1 MHAAVPAGRRRRNR
15 PVSPARLTRP
25 DPRGSPGGESDG
37 STGSLS
43 GESDGSPGPLAG
55 LVVAD
60 FSRILAG
67 PLATMMLGDLGAEV
81 IKVERP
87 GAGDD
92 TRSWGPP
99 FAEDGFSAYYLSVN
113 RNKRSIA
120 LDLGDERQRARARE
134 LVRAADVVIENF
146 RAGTMERFGLDYE
159 SSKADNPGL
168 IYCRISGFGN
178 GAGRDLPGYDFL
190 VQALSGLMS
199 ITGHPDGPPMKTGVA
214 IVDVLTGLHAA
225 VGVLAA
231 VAERQRSGLGQRLE
245 VNLFSSALA
254 SLVNQASSYLTAGS
268 VPARMSN
275 QHPSVAPYET
285 LATATGPIVIAVGN
299 DGQFRNLCA
308 ALGRPDLAADD
319 RWASNAGRVRHRDEL
334 VAELEAALG
343 ERPGEDW
350 VGVLRGHEIPC
361 GAVQD
366 ISEAFELADRLGLDP
381 VRRLV
386 RDGGAGVA
394 GVANPITLSRTPA
407 SYRLAPPGLGA
418 DTDRVLEWLDSRPGP
433 AGAVE

>member
-1 MHAAVPAGRRRRNR
+1 MVDCD
-15 PVSPARLTRP
+15 ARTVTPEQPP
-25 DPRGSPGGESDG
+25 DSAC
-37 STGSLS
+37 
-43 GESDGSPGPLAG
+43 GPLAG

-67 PLATMMLGDLGAEV
+67 PLATMVLGDLGAEV

-99 FAEDGFSAYYLSVN
+99 FAPDGSSAYYLSVN

-120 LDLGDERQRARARE
+120 LDLADERQRARARD

-146 RAGTMERFGLDYE
+146 RAGTMERFGLDYD
-159 SSKADNPGL
+159 SSAADNPGL

-178 GAGRDLPGYDFL
+178 GAGSDLPGYDFL

-199 ITGHPDGPPMKTGVA
+199 ITGDPDGPPTKTGVA

-231 VAERQRSGLGQRLE
+231 VAERERSGRGQRLE

-254 SLVNQASSYLTAGS
+254 SLVNQASSFLTAGT

-285 LATATGPIVIAVGN
+285 LATATGPIVVAVGN

-308 ALGRPDLAADD
+308 ALGRPELAADD
-319 RWASNAGRVRHRDEL
+319 RWATNAARVRHRAEL
-334 VAELEAALG
+334 VRQLEAVLV
-343 ERPGEDW
+343 ERSGDDW
-350 VGVLRGHEIPC
+350 VEVLRGHEIPC
-361 GAVQD
+361 GVVQG
-366 ISEAFELADRLGLDP
+366 ISGAFELADRLGLDA

-386 RDGGAGVA
+386 RDDGAEVST
-394 GVANPITLSRTPA
+394 VANPITLSRTPA
-407 SYRLAPPGLGA
+407 SYRLAPPALGA
-418 DTDRVLEWLDSRPGP
+418 DTDQVLEWLDRRTAPP
-433 AGAVE
+433 HRQAGHGVGLAPVATDAQAESGQVEDG

>member
-1 MHAAVPAGRRRRNR
+1 M
-15 PVSPARLTRP
+15 SPARLTRP
-25 DPRGSPGGESDG
+25 DPRGSSVGGSDG
-37 STGSLS
+37 S
-43 GESDGSPGPLAG
+43 ESDGSPPCRGPLAG

-99 FAEDGFSAYYLSVN
+99 FAEDGSSAYYLSVN

-120 LDLGDERQRARARE
+120 LDLGDERQRERARA

-168 IYCRISGFGN
+168 IYCRISGFGP
-178 GAGRDLPGYDFL
+178 GPGRDLPGYDFL

-231 VAERQRSGLGQRLE
+231 AAERERSGLGQRLE

-254 SLVNQASSYLTAGS
+254 SLVNQASSFLTAGC
-268 VPARMSN
+268 VPTRMSN

-285 LATATGPIVIAVGN
+285 LATATGPIVVAVGN

-308 ALGRPDLAADD
+308 ALGRPDLASDG
-319 RWASNAGRVRHRDEL
+319 RWASNAGRVRHRAEL
-334 VAELEAALG
+334 VAELEAALSQ
-343 ERPGEDW
+343 RPVEDW
-350 VGVLRGHEIPC
+350 VGVLRDHEIPC

-366 ISEAFELADRLGLDP
+366 ISQAFEMADRLDLDA

-386 RDGGAGVA
+386 RDDGAGVA

>member
-1 MHAAVPAGRRRRNR
+1 M
-15 PVSPARLTRP
+15 SPARGESG
-25 DPRGSPGGESDG
+25 GSPPSC
-37 STGSLS
+37 
-43 GESDGSPGPLAG
+43 GPLAG

-99 FAEDGFSAYYLSVN
+99 FAEDGSSAYYLSVN

-120 LDLGDERQRARARE
+120 LDLGDERQRARARA
-134 LVRAADVVIENF
+134 LVRTADVVIENF

-168 IYCRISGFGN
+168 IYCRISGFGP
-178 GAGRDLPGYDFL
+178 GPGRDLPGYDFL

-231 VAERQRSGLGQRLE
+231 VAERERSGLGQRLE
-245 VNLFSSALA
+245 VNLFSSALS
-254 SLVNQASSYLTAGS
+254 SLVNQASSFLTAGS
-268 VPARMSN
+268 VPTRMSN

-285 LATATGPIVIAVGN
+285 LATATGPIVVAVGN

-319 RWASNAGRVRHRDEL
+319 RWASNEGRVRHRAEL

-343 ERPGEDW
+343 QRPVEDW
-350 VGVLRGHEIPC
+350 VGVLRDHEIPC

-366 ISEAFELADRLGLDP
+366 ISQAFEMADRLGLDA

-386 RDGGAGVA
+386 GDDGAGVA

-433 AGAVE
+433 EAASGEAQARAAAS

>member
-1 MHAAVPAGRRRRNR
+1 MSELSEPPGDSAA
-15 PVSPARLTRP
+15 
-25 DPRGSPGGESDG
+25 
-37 STGSLS
+37 
-43 GESDGSPGPLAG
+43 GPLAG

-99 FAEDGFSAYYLSVN
+99 FTEDGSSAYYLSVN

-120 LDLGDERQRARARE
+120 LDLEDEGQRARARA
-134 LVRAADVVIENF
+134 LILAADVVIENF
-146 RAGTMERFGLDYE
+146 RAGTMERFGLGYE
-159 SSKADNPGL
+159 SSKADNPRL
-168 IYCRISGFGN
+168 IYCRISGFGD
-178 GAGRDLPGYDFL
+178 GPGSDLPGYDFL

-199 ITGHPDGPPMKTGVA
+199 ITGDPDGPPMKTGVA

-231 VAERQRSGLGQRLE
+231 VAERERSGLGQRLE

-254 SLVNQASSYLTAGS
+254 SLVNQASSFLTTGT
-268 VPARMSN
+268 VPTRMSN
-275 QHPSVAPYET
+275 GHPSVAPYET
-285 LATATGPIVIAVGN
+285 LATATGSIVVTAGN

-308 ALGRPDLAADD
+308 ALGRPELADD
-319 RWASNAGRVRHRDEL
+319 PRWASNAGRVRHRAEM
-334 VAELEAALG
+334 VRELEEILRL
-343 ERPGEDW
+343 RPCRAW
-350 VGVLRGHEIPC
+350 VEVLRQHDVPC

-366 ISEAFELADRLGLDP
+366 ISQAFELADRLGLDA
-381 VRRLV
+381 VRHLV
-386 RDGGAGVA
+386 RDDGSGASS
-394 GVANPITLSRTPA
+394 VANPITLSRTA
-407 SYRLAPPGLGA
+407 VSYRLAPPALGA
-418 DTDRVLEWLDSRPGP
+418 DTDRVFEWLDRRVDRNPDVCPVP
-433 AGAVE
+433 AESSNEHVEQ

>member
-1 MHAAVPAGRRRRNR
+1 M
-15 PVSPARLTRP
+15 SPAR
-25 DPRGSPGGESDG
+25 GESDG
-37 STGSLS
+37 SACGSP
-43 GESDGSPGPLAG
+43 GGVSDGSACGSPGGVSDGSACGSPGGVSDGSACGSPGPLAG

-254 SLVNQASSYLTAGS
+254 SLANQASSFLTAGS
-268 VPARMSN
+268 VPAPDEQS
-275 QHPSVAPYET
+275 AP
-285 LATATGPIVIAVGN
+285 
-299 DGQFRNLCA
+299 QR
-308 ALGRPDLAADD
+308 RPL
-319 RWASNAGRVRHRDEL
+319 
-334 VAELEAALG
+334 
-343 ERPGEDW
+343 
-350 VGVLRGHEIPC
+350 
-361 GAVQD
+361 
-366 ISEAFELADRLGLDP
+366 
-381 VRRLV
+381 
-386 RDGGAGVA
+386 
-394 GVANPITLSRTPA
+394 
-407 SYRLAPPGLGA
+407 
-418 DTDRVLEWLDSRPGP
+418 
-433 AGAVE
+433 